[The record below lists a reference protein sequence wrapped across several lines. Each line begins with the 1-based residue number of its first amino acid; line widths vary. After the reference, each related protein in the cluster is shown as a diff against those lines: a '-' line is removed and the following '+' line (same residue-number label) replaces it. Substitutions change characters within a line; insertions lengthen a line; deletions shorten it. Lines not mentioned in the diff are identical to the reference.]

1 MAARRRTRQTTDDF
15 LNSVL
20 DDEVRAA
27 GAASQ
32 RGGNKKQMQKNGRQL
47 SNLYGSN
54 SSSTH
59 VKRRAS
65 KMVMNA
71 SALADGLGG
80 GDQSSAHAR
89 RHSRMPLEGMH
100 GGTHAG
106 GMGDSLD
113 SFAEGKTYDG
123 RLGHGHGNVM
133 PGQMAPPPRRLSV
146 VESAR
151 QWTEKR
157 VNEQP
162 GPEYGGG
169 GGGTGRNGAP
179 LHNSRSAGSVM
190 IGGGSTMRTM
200 RSSRGGGSTTRRA
213 HGSMHSHADSP
224 AW

>member
-32 RGGNKKQMQKNGRQL
+32 RGGNNKQMQKNGRQL

-89 RHSRMPLEGMH
+89 RHSRMPLGGMH
-100 GGTHAG
+100 SG

-169 GGGTGRNGAP
+169 GGTGRNGAP